1 MVVRPI
7 FSLVADWVALWRL
20 KIAGEQK
27 GGVRESRWARI
38 RGQAE
43 EVKSWILRPKGTE

>member
-7 FSLVADWVALWRL
+7 FSLVADWVALWL
-20 KIAGEQK
+20 VKIAGEQK

-38 RGQAE
+38 RTGRRSKKLDFEA
-43 EVKSWILRPKGTE
+43 KGD